1 VTEFFTE
8 YGLFLAKTVTV
19 VFAVMVIISSGVAA
33 SMKNRRQE
41 KGEVKVKY
49 LNDEFN
55 EMEFILKETIL
66 TKEQWKA
73 EEKAQKKKQKE
84 EDKARKDGREQTK
97 RRIYVM
103 NFNGDEHASQAENFS
118 KEISAVLT
126 MATPQD
132 EVVVRLESPGGIVHE
147 YGYAASQI
155 DRIVRANIPLLVCVD
170 KVAASG
176 GYLMA
181 CVANRIFAAPFAVV
195 GSVGVVASVP
205 NFNRLL
211 KKNEVDYSIYT
222 AGQYKRTVTMLGEI
236 TEEGKQKFQEELEDT
251 HALFKSFVA
260 SHRRVVDIERIATGE
275 HWYGE
280 RAKELKLVDD
290 IMTSD
295 EYLFAAR
302 NDADIFEVTYE
313 LKKNIAEKFGLAM
326 QASLENTWTKI
337 WRQLSRPGGTV
348 G

>member
-1 VTEFFTE
+1 MTEFLTD
-8 YGLFLAKTVTV
+8 YGLFLAKAVTV
-19 VFAVMVIISSGVAA
+19 VFAVLVIISMGVAA
-33 SMKNRRQE
+33 SMKNRRPE
-41 KGEVKVKY
+41 KGEIKVKY
-49 LNDEFN
+49 LNDEFE
-55 EMEFILKETIL
+55 EMEFILKETVL

-73 EEKAQKKKQKE
+73 EEKALKKKEKE
-84 EDKARKDGREQTK
+84 EEKARKEGREKIK
-97 RRIYVM
+97 RRIYVL
-103 NFNGDEHASQAENFS
+103 NFDGDEHASQTESFA
-118 KEISAVLT
+118 KEVSAVLT

-147 YGYAASQI
+147 YGYAASLI
-155 DRIVRANIPLLVCVD
+155 DRFVRANIPLLVCVD

-181 CVANRIFAAPFAVV
+181 CVANRILAAPFAIV

-211 KKNEVDYSIYT
+211 KKNDVDYSIYT

-236 TEEGKQKFQEELEDT
+236 TEEGKKKFQEELEDT
-251 HALFKSFVA
+251 HVLFKNFV
-260 SHRRVVDIERIATGE
+260 STHRKVVDIDRIATGE
-275 HWYGE
+275 YWYGE
-280 RAKELKLVDD
+280 RAKELKLVDE

-313 LKKNIAEKFGLAM
+313 IKKNIAEKFGFAM
-326 QASLENTWTKI
+326 QASLEAVWLKI
-337 WRQLSRPGGTV
+337 WRQIIRPSNNIH
-348 G
+348 